1 MPHLDLTQEEM
12 DRQHPSL
19 IPPDDERLDDLAD
32 DAADVVY
39 QKGLVLAEEIRSET
53 SLQGR
58 MRRPIIATLQKQQ
71 QHDKSSTQS
80 RTSTSRPFGG
90 GVLSAATNYTTTATG
105 HSSTTTATTTATT
118 ATAGAATTT
127 TTSGEATNGDNVMAH
142 VDGDDKDVDEESEQE
157 QVQVLTRC
165 VSCSSPERPLT
176 SAFDNSKS

>member
-1 MPHLDLTQEEM
+1 MPHLGLTQEEM

-19 IPPDDERLDDLAD
+19 VPPDDERLDDLAD

-71 QHDKSSTQS
+71 QHDESSKQS

-90 GVLSAATNYTTTATG
+90 GVISTDTTYTTIATG
-105 HSSTTTATTTATT
+105 HSTTTTIATT
-118 ATAGAATTT
+118 ATAGDLTTT
-127 TTSGEATNGDNVMAH
+127 TNVATTSSGDGGDRVRADGGDAAVAT
-142 VDGDDKDVDEESEQE
+142 S
-157 QVQVLTRC
+157 RC
-165 VSCSSPERPLT
+165 RCRPCTHICSSPERPVCC
-176 SAFDNSKS
+176 AFDS